1 LSLIEV
7 SDLQM
12 YYASPTGDVRAVDG
26 VSFALEKGEAL
37 GIVGESG
44 SGKTSLSLAL
54 MQLTPRN
61 ATTIQGTIS
70 LEGEDLTAMS
80 AEEFRLN
87 IRWKRMS
94 MVFQAAMNSLN
105 PVIRVG
111 DQVRE
116 TLALLPGSSKTQID
130 NKVLE
135 LFDLVGLSSDTTARF
150 PHELS
155 GGMRQRV
162 MIAMALVMDPDLV
175 ILDEPTSALDVSIQ
189 AQIMNLLKDLK
200 RDLGTAFI
208 FVTHDI
214 ALASDLCDK
223 IAVMYAGKIAEI
235 GPATDVLT
243 NPRHPY
249 TNQLLGSIPG
259 LYSKTAPVFVAGTP
273 PDLVNPITGCQFRLR
288 CEFALER
295 CSNEIPPYF
304 KLSKY
309 HEANCWMLEGAS

>member
-1 LSLIEV
+1 
-7 SDLQM
+7 M
-12 YYASPTGDVRAVDG
+12 YYASPTGSVRAVDG
-26 VSFALEKGEAL
+26 VSFTLEKGEAL

-54 MQLTPRN
+54 MRLTPRN
-61 ATTIQGTIS
+61 ATTIQGTVS
-70 LEGEDLTAMS
+70 LEGKNLTALS
-80 AEEFRLN
+80 DEEFRIN
-87 IRWKRMS
+87 VRWKRMS

-111 DQVRE
+111 HQVRE
-116 TLALLPGSSKTQID
+116 TLELSPGSNKAQLD

-135 LFDLVGLSSDTTARF
+135 LFDLVGLSSEIATRF

-162 MIAMALVMDPDLV
+162 MIAMALVMNPDLV

-214 ALASDLCDK
+214 ALASDICDK

-235 GPATDVLT
+235 GPAADVLT

-259 LYSKTAPVFVAGTP
+259 LYSQTPPVFVAGTP

-288 CEFALER
+288 CQFAMDR
-295 CSNEIPPYF
+295 CNDEIPPYF
-304 KLSKY
+304 KLSEY
-309 HEANCWMLEGAS
+309 HKANCWMLEGAS